1 MSEMDAAAMVNGLLE
16 MVDKINVGNAVNKG
30 IDAYDH
36 YATAAMTVLAEMSQ
50 GSDEETPENADWKQ
64 IIAAEAWALADAMM
78 AERRK
83 RGLGGVMPPSPEQN
97 TRVVFDGNGGS
108 GGESS

>member
-1 MSEMDAAAMVNGLLE
+1 MAEMDAMEMVNGLLA
-16 MVDKINVGNAVNKG
+16 MVRETTMAQAVQKG

-36 YATAAMTVLAEMSQ
+36 YATAAMTVILQ
-50 GSDEETPENADWKQ
+50 KHSDDYNADK
-64 IIAAEAWALADAMM
+64 IAEFAWDFADAMM

-83 RGLGGVMPPSPEQN
+83 RGLGGVMVPPAPEPS